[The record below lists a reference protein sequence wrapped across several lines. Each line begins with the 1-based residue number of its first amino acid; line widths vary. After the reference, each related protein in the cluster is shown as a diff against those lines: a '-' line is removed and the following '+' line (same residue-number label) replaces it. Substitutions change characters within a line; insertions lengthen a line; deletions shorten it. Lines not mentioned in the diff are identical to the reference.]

1 MMQTQY
7 LEESATT
14 ACGLTLCA
22 SEDLVD
28 WINARK
34 QSSEAAFSILMERHH
49 SWIFKRSLYRL
60 SNEHDAEDATQ
71 DIILRVKNNLHQFKG
86 NSLFKTWL
94 TTIIDN
100 YCFTFAR
107 RRSRYTNCDHLEQLI
122 ELQQQE
128 EVSDPY
134 SALAEHQ
141 QIHLALAT
149 LPENA
154 KQVLNLRF
162 FGDYSL
168 EEIAR
173 LLGLTLSAA
182 KARLYRAIEQLKN
195 IYFEL
200 NSVKQ
205 IHAIA

>member
-1 MMQTQY
+1 MQTRY
-7 LEESATT
+7 CEESATT
-14 ACGLTLCA
+14 ACGLTLYA

-34 QSSEAAFSILMERHH
+34 QSPEAAFSILMERHH

-60 SNEHDAEDATQ
+60 ANEHDAEDATQ
-71 DIILRVKNNLHQFKG
+71 DIILRVKKNLHQFKG

-100 YCFTFAR
+100 YCYTYAR
-107 RRSRYTNCDHLEQLI
+107 RRSRYTQCDHLEQLI
-122 ELQQQE
+122 ELQQE
-128 EVSDPY
+128 EVCDPY

-141 QIHLALAT
+141 QIHLALAA

-200 NSVKQ
+200 NCVKQ
-205 IHAIA
+205 MQAIA